1 MEDAPDGA
9 AGDGA
14 GGDEGDFGGEGGY
27 DYGDMDF
34 GDMFGDGGGDY
45 YGGDGLMQPM
55 HGVVDLDEVT
65 LPRMAASQV
74 PLAGL
79 FFNTESEY
87 PVEGLAELWTI
98 IRDEYVNHFT
108 LLLGKA
114 GIYGAEEEDNKQ
126 YVDELKDDYNIG
138 KDFPVLVFL
147 GAPEPYPVL
156 AITNATG
163 DQDVRAFL
171 DQHVGA
177 PGTIPELNALV
188 AETYGGAAGAEEGGR
203 RECLQRARAVL
214 AEVKAKPVVQKA
226 NHDKMVKF
234 TEYYVTVL
242 ETLAGGNLGFPDYEM
257 KRLAKIAEN
266 NNEDLDSGLLE
277 EFLLQVNILDTVR
290 KTLVAG
296 GHIEAAPPPSAAE
309 AAAAAAEGE
318 ANLKRAEAA
327 AEFAGALLEEAQG
340 EL

>member
-79 FFNTESEY
+79 FFNTESEN

-114 GIYGAEEEDNKQ
+114 CIYGAEEEDNKQ
-126 YVDELKDDYNIG
+126 YVDELKADYNIG
-138 KDFPVLVFL
+138 TDFPVPVFL
-147 GAPEPYPVL
+147 GAPS
-156 AITNATG
+156 
-163 DQDVRAFL
+163 
-171 DQHVGA
+171 
-177 PGTIPELNALV
+177 
-188 AETYGGAAGAEEGGR
+188 
-203 RECLQRARAVL
+203 
-214 AEVKAKPVVQKA
+214 
-226 NHDKMVKF
+226 
-234 TEYYVTVL
+234 
-242 ETLAGGNLGFPDYEM
+242 
-257 KRLAKIAEN
+257 N
-266 NNEDLDSGLLE
+266 NPR
-277 EFLLQVNILDTVR
+277 QT
-290 KTLVAG
+290 
-296 GHIEAAPPPSAAE
+296 
-309 AAAAAAEGE
+309 
-318 ANLKRAEAA
+318 
-327 AEFAGALLEEAQG
+327 
-340 EL
+340 